1 MAHVFWL
8 PAVCG
13 TYAGR
18 MKMPDFLW
26 LPRVSPQKKTIVQPL
41 FKWANNVCHAVSGS
55 LFTPT
60 GSCRFFR
67 SHKDSICWLF
77 DGKPNETVEIQH
89 GQRRDSVVSSS
100 PRWGLF
106 FNWTCLDLFSSN
118 WSPKH
123 AGGLS
128 RIVLREC
135 REQGKETTED
145 GGRCSEEVI
154 PIVHKKPSW
163 RENMKHC
170 VWLQHT
176 FLSWYPWSYPWSYG
190 ISRFY
195 STIVLNLNLL
205 YGQGGSLLFF

>member
-1 MAHVFWL
+1 MFCL

-18 MKMPDFLW
+18 MEMPDFLW
-26 LPRVSPQKKTIVQPL
+26 LPRVSPQKNTIVLPL

-55 LFTPT
+55 LFTPS
-60 GSCRFFR
+60 GSCQFFH

-77 DGKPNETVEIQH
+77 DGKPNETVEIQR
-89 GQRRDSVVSSS
+89 GQGRDSVVSNS

-106 FNWTCLDLFSSN
+106 FNCTCLDFFSSN

-123 AGGLS
+123 TGGLS
-128 RIVLREC
+128 WIVLREH

-154 PIVHKKPSW
+154 PNVQKKLSW
-163 RENMKHC
+163 RETMKHWG
-170 VWLQHT
+170 VAAHIPL
-176 FLSWYPWSYPWSYG
+176 LISMWSYG
-190 ISRFY
+190 IIWFY
-195 STIVLNLNLL
+195 SNIVLNLNLL
-205 YGQGGSLLFF
+205 YGQGGSFEFLKDQLI